1 MVDKIWHTCTKKL
14 TYFLEWTELGWVFW
28 RENSNWIIGQSFPF
42 RFFGLGNLNEACDT
56 NFSHRIWPST
66 SFICALWLNPA
77 NWLAIWLFLV
87 ATFSCVNPFRWSLWY
102 VPVFYTEFDPLQV
115 FAIKTE
121 YFVTKISVK
130 ELSGLDQ
137 KLFQLLDI
145 YISFKEP
152 SGLNHKFICSFLQFL
167 KPKYFW
173 SKPLDSLTEI
183 QIYRNE
189 KIGSYL

>member
-1 MVDKIWHTCTKKL
+1 MYCRCICS
-14 TYFLEWTELGWVFW
+14 
-28 RENSNWIIGQSFPF
+28 NSNFEPIKLCFMSKMGFSWAGNSFLTIKITFENVLYTYWVYSGCIVGVSSGYSNF
-42 RFFGLGNLNEACDT
+42 RAIELCLMANMG
-56 NFSHRIWPST
+56 FSGMGT
-66 SFICALWLNPA
+66 SFLIFRITFENALYC
-77 NWLAIWLFLV
+77 IRCIGGVF
-87 ATFSCVNPFRWSLWY
+87 CV
-102 VPVFYTEFDPLQV
+102 
-115 FAIKTE
+115 
-121 YFVTKISVK
+121 
-130 ELSGLDQ
+130 DQ